1 MTDGLRSVVKRH
13 SRRIRGAVLRVR
25 AENATKEG
33 IHGARKAPII
43 QSIPNRL
50 PGLGSTPTSG
60 YDRLVQMSKSTV
72 AGWCHAALLASLAW
86 IAAWHPA
93 LAPAIA
99 AAALALHR
107 AVDRSRAAEP
117 WASLLVAVSV
127 VAFLCTGGWE
137 IALGWLLLAI
147 LVAAV
152 ARVLP
157 RRDGGRPDAADFLAI
172 GAWGVIFALSPQ
184 FVTAENGG
192 WLAPA
197 LLLYAA
203 QRQARTRVGRSQ
215 RSERPLPPSRELRGT
230 LSLGGL
236 VVSDA
241 DSLPRSVPIDL
252 ELRAGDSIAIL
263 CDAPEEA
270 ATLAGVLSGRRAPF
284 SGEIMVDGSP
294 LGRGDR
300 LVAVIAPG
308 EPFIPGDLVSNLGAL
323 ADRPLDRPAV
333 TALREACSLNE
344 VVEELGDRCLEVDGS
359 PLAPYHR
366 MLVLAARVIPSS
378 YRLLVVVDP
387 MPWVSAGRG
396 ERWRSALVRASVGR
410 TAVWLTPDRDLAT
423 RATHVMEYRH
433 GALRRV
439 RHSAG

>member
-1 MTDGLRSVVKRH
+1 
-13 SRRIRGAVLRVR
+13 
-25 AENATKEG
+25 
-33 IHGARKAPII
+33 
-43 QSIPNRL
+43 
-50 PGLGSTPTSG
+50 
-60 YDRLVQMSKSTV
+60 
-72 AGWCHAALLASLAW
+72 
-86 IAAWHPA
+86 
-93 LAPAIA
+93 
-99 AAALALHR
+99 
-107 AVDRSRAAEP
+107 
-117 WASLLVAVSV
+117 
-127 VAFLCTGGWE
+127 
-137 IALGWLLLAI
+137 LAI

-157 RRDGGRPDAADFLAI
+157 RRDGGRPDAADYLAI
-172 GAWGVIFALSPQ
+172 GGWGVIFALSPH
-184 FVTAENGG
+184 FVAADNGG

-203 QRQARTRVGRSQ
+203 QRLARAGIGRPQ
-215 RSERPLPPSRELRGT
+215 PAGRPLPPTRELRGT

-236 VVSDA
+236 VVADA

-270 ATLAGVLSGRRAPF
+270 ATLAGVLSGRQAPF

-300 LVAVIAPG
+300 LVAVVAPG
-308 EPFIPGDLVSNLGAL
+308 EPFVPGDLVSNLGAL

-344 VVEELGDRCLEVDGS
+344 VVEELGDRRLEADGS
-359 PLAPYHR
+359 PLDPYHR
-366 MLVLAARVIPSS
+366 MLVLVARVIPSS

-387 MPWVSAGRG
+387 MPWVSAGRS

-410 TAVWLTPDRDLAT
+410 TAVWLTPDRDLAA
-423 RATHVMEYRH
+423 RANHVMEYRQ

-439 RHSAG
+439 KHPAG

>member
-1 MTDGLRSVVKRH
+1 
-13 SRRIRGAVLRVR
+13 
-25 AENATKEG
+25 
-33 IHGARKAPII
+33 
-43 QSIPNRL
+43 
-50 PGLGSTPTSG
+50 
-60 YDRLVQMSKSTV
+60 MSKFAA

-86 IAAWHPA
+86 IAAWRPA
-93 LAPAIA
+93 LAPVAA

-107 AVDRSRAAEP
+107 PADRSRAAEP
-117 WASLLVAVSV
+117 WASALVAVSAF
-127 VAFLCTGGWE
+127 AFLCAGGWE

-157 RRDGGRPDAADFLAI
+157 RRDAGRPDAADYLAF
-172 GAWGVIFALSPQ
+172 GGWGVVFALSPR
-184 FVTAENGG
+184 FVAAENGG

-203 QRQARTRVGRSQ
+203 QRLVRAAIGRPQ
-215 RSERPLPPSRELRGT
+215 PAGRPLPPTRELRGT

-270 ATLAGVLSGRRAPF
+270 AILAGVLSGRQAPF

-300 LVAVIAPG
+300 LVAVVAPG

-333 TALREACSLNE
+333 TALREACSLDE
-344 VVEELGDRCLEVDGS
+344 VVEELGDRRLEADGS
-359 PLAPYHR
+359 PLDPYQR
-366 MLVLAARVIPSS
+366 MLVLVARVIPSS

-387 MPWVSAGRG
+387 MPWVSAGRS

-410 TAVWLTPDRDLAT
+410 TTVWLTPDRDLA
-423 RATHVMEYRH
+423 ACANHVMEYRQ

-439 RHSAG
+439 KHPANSEF